1 MTQRWFLEWSRPIT
15 LQNSLTTLI
24 RCLAEINSNPSLLQD
39 GEASLLWNNF
49 SVQSGQNA
57 LKSILVKVCFGKI
70 KVHSEANFPLFGVLK
85 PQTSDEN
92 VLYNASKN

>member
-1 MTQRWFLEWSRPIT
+1 MSDESTDRAINYGAQIT
-15 LQNSLTTLI
+15 LQSPRKTI
-24 RCLAEINSNPSLLQD
+24 
-39 GEASLLWNNF
+39 F

-85 PQTSDEN
+85 PHNRS
-92 VLYNASKN
+92 

>member
-1 MTQRWFLEWSRPIT
+1 MRISNLALLR
-15 LQNSLTTLI
+15 TTN
-24 RCLAEINSNPSLLQD
+24 RNVKY
-39 GEASLLWNNF
+39 

-85 PQTSDEN
+85 PQTSGEN
-92 VLYNASKN
+92 VLYNASQN